1 MQILG
6 TFRTKELA
14 TAFIWAN
21 KSPINLISRSTEVL
35 FALVLSIGLFLLFRL
50 LDISSLFFLHSSL
63 DLAIFSFLK
72 QLLLVLLLTKSV

>member
-6 TFRTKELA
+6 TLRTKELT

-21 KSPINLISRSTEVL
+21 EGPINLISRSTKVL
-35 FALVLSIGLFLLFRL
+35 LALVLSISLLLLFRL
-50 LDISSLFFLHSSL
+50 LDITSLFFLDSSL